1 MSNFREGGCLCG
13 DVRYRAQEPP
23 LEAIVCH
30 CKFCQ
35 RRTGAA
41 FGVEVFFNDN
51 QVEFFGP
58 PVKTYE
64 YRSAKH
70 GRWLRLESCPRCATP
85 VAVTA
90 QRRSGQRGL
99 NGGTFD
105 NATWFSITRHIWA
118 SSKLPWVEIPVDV
131 PCRLFGSS

>member
-1 MSNFREGGCLCG
+1 MSGFHEGGCLCG
-13 DVRYRAQEPP
+13 DIRYRAHEPP

-41 FGVEVFFNDN
+41 FGVEVFFATD
-51 QVEFFGP
+51 QLEFVGSP
-58 PVKTYE
+58 LKTYE
-64 YRSAKH
+64 YTSADH

-85 VAVTA
+85 VAVTVE
-90 QRRSGQRGL
+90 RRPGQRGL

-105 NATWFSITRHIWA
+105 DPTWFTITRHIWA
-118 SSKLPWVEIPVDV
+118 SSKLPWVELPAAV
-131 PCRLFGSS
+131 PYRLFGST